1 MMERG
6 SKGGKKEGTKGGWE
20 NRRQHRRE
28 TQGDIGRGRRL
39 QETKRQ
45 GLAIIMRTYAPL
57 MYKDVSSE
65 H

>member
-1 MMERG
+1 MKGRR
-6 SKGGKKEGTKGGWE
+6 KGGRV